1 MEMILDGSCDLLEY
15 YGDSPEVAGMVL
27 PGDVR
32 KNLELLDDQSVQC
45 VVTSPPYWSLRDY
58 GIDGQIG
65 LTESMY
71 SYIEELNA
79 VFLQVKRVLRDDGT
93 LWLNIGDSYTSGNR
107 GWRAPDKKNP
117 ARAMSKRPK
126 TPAGLKEKELIGL
139 PWRLAFALQESGWYL
154 RSEIIWQKPN
164 AQPESVRDRVTREH
178 EQLFL
183 LSKSPKYKYDVEAV
197 KGPNGRRLRD
207 VWTIK
212 TRPNPYAR
220 GHFAT
225 FPEELVE
232 RCLKIATSEDDVVLD
247 PFLGSGTTAAVA
259 SKLGRKFVGT
269 ELNPDYIEIA
279 NSHVLVCIIGKH
291 QFMDRDPKL
300 VLDIMPDVF
309 PKCPDRV
316 AVEFRIDTFII
327 VYADISEFIPNPFC
341 GDFLRI
347 RSVRIRDDVAVVEID
362 DFAFSEVFG
371 CAGIRAEPF
380 SKSAVALV
388 DET

>member
-1 MEMILDGSCDLLEY
+1 MAEQVREKADGSSAPMEIILDGSCDLLEY

-32 KNLELLDDQSVQC
+32 KTLELLDDQSVQC

-279 NSHVLVCIIGKH
+279 NTRLQHLGLKT
-291 QFMDRDPKL
+291 K
-300 VLDIMPDVF
+300 
-309 PKCPDRV
+309 RV
-316 AVEFRIDTFII
+316 TR
-327 VYADISEFIPNPFC
+327 
-341 GDFLRI
+341 
-347 RSVRIRDDVAVVEID
+347 
-362 DFAFSEVFG
+362 
-371 CAGIRAEPF
+371 
-380 SKSAVALV
+380 
-388 DET
+388 

>member
-32 KNLELLDDQSVQC
+32 KTLELLDDQSVQC

-139 PWRLAFALQESGWYL
+139 PWRLAFALQESGW
-154 RSEIIWQKPN
+154 I
-164 AQPESVRDRVTREH
+164 
-178 EQLFL
+178 
-183 LSKSPKYKYDVEAV
+183 
-197 KGPNGRRLRD
+197 
-207 VWTIK
+207 
-212 TRPNPYAR
+212 
-220 GHFAT
+220 
-225 FPEELVE
+225 
-232 RCLKIATSEDDVVLD
+232 
-247 PFLGSGTTAAVA
+247 
-259 SKLGRKFVGT
+259 
-269 ELNPDYIEIA
+269 
-279 NSHVLVCIIGKH
+279 
-291 QFMDRDPKL
+291 
-300 VLDIMPDVF
+300 
-309 PKCPDRV
+309 
-316 AVEFRIDTFII
+316 
-327 VYADISEFIPNPFC
+327 
-341 GDFLRI
+341 
-347 RSVRIRDDVAVVEID
+347 
-362 DFAFSEVFG
+362 
-371 CAGIRAEPF
+371 
-380 SKSAVALV
+380 
-388 DET
+388 

>member
-1 MEMILDGSCDLLEY
+1 MEIILDGSCDLLEY

-32 KNLELLDDQSVQC
+32 KTLELLDDQSVQC

-247 PFLGSGTTAAVA
+247 VMCQDVVYT
-259 SKLGRKFVGT
+259 
-269 ELNPDYIEIA
+269 DYA
-279 NSHVLVCIIGKH
+279 
-291 QFMDRDPKL
+291 
-300 VLDIMPDVF
+300 
-309 PKCPDRV
+309 
-316 AVEFRIDTFII
+316 
-327 VYADISEFIPNPFC
+327 
-341 GDFLRI
+341 
-347 RSVRIRDDVAVVEID
+347 
-362 DFAFSEVFG
+362 
-371 CAGIRAEPF
+371 
-380 SKSAVALV
+380 
-388 DET
+388 